1 MIRAFYL
8 ENEYGELY
16 YFNHKNQTI
25 ITQASGLGF
34 SLDIKYLEYNKYFA
48 KTESKL
54 PLTDITETL
63 IFLKGYQ
70 GYKAFVDYI
79 SKAKEALKL
88 HYETPAFKAYCYV
101 DILSLSKGELVAS
114 TIQSQIVFKK
124 VSMWVKEKTYEIIA
138 NGTSAG
144 KVYPYTYPYHYE
156 RSYQGVIYINNQ
168 GLDEATLNIEIH
180 GAFYHPEVTILKN
193 GYVISKM
200 KLYVESD
207 NASIVLISIPSKQEI
222 TLIENGIEQDIY
234 GMQDFEEDN
243 FLFMSHGHYE
253 IEFKPGV
260 ATESLCKITLLEGYL
275 GI

>member
-1 MIRAFYL
+1 
-8 ENEYGELY
+8 
-16 YFNHKNQTI
+16 
-25 ITQASGLGF
+25 
-34 SLDIKYLEYNKYFA
+34 
-48 KTESKL
+48 
-54 PLTDITETL
+54 LTDITETL
-63 IFLKGYQ
+63 IFLKGYT

-156 RSYQGVIYINNQ
+156 RSYQGVLHINNQ
-168 GLDEATLNIEIH
+168 GLDEAPLNIEIH

-207 NASIVLISIPSKQEI
+207 NASIRLISIPSKQEI
-222 TLIENGIEQDIY
+222 TFIENGIEQDIY